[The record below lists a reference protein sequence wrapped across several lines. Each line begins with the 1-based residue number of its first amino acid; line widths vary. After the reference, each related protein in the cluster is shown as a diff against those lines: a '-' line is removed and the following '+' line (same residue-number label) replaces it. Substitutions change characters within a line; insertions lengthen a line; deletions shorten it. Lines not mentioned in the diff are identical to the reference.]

1 MMQMS
6 GQFRGTGFLGGNTCE
21 LEREGSQE
29 SQGELSECDPGLTAC
44 EGRQGR
50 KDWVGRT
57 SDHSTVE
64 KNFSQADVESPSKS
78 CLLGQFYMGRNY
90 TPDYST
96 FRNSPK
102 KNGSI
107 CTYKDLYVM
116 LSCTY

>member
-102 KNGSI
+102 KNGRENN
-107 CTYKDLYVM
+107 
-116 LSCTY
+116 